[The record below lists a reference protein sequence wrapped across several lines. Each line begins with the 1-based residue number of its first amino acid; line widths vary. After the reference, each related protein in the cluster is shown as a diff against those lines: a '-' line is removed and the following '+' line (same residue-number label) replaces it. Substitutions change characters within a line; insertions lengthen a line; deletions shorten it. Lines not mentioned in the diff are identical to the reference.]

1 MDKSQVELKVIY
13 SGMIYVWPRHSGFLE
28 QESTAAAEPPLS
40 SCNSSASGWE
50 IIVAVLMVQTMSA
63 AASYSDWKEG
73 LVQNKMYDF
82 INLTSTGNY
91 LLEIRWCCDCQFRP
105 CTHLCFSKRD
115 QGSTFKWL
123 IISISSFSNPSIS
136 GCHSFSPNAVCY
148 EYFHISQGKSIN
160 YPLFFIPHIC
170 QVHHKVAF
178 PGFFLVVGACHD
190 LWERM
195 LGYLADVWWMILND
209 SSSRHV
215 SHVEKIQTPC
225 FKPGEETVCP
235 VSWLVEST
243 DLEVEREHAFAPMS
257 QSNCGVCGKVQ
268 NLQRISWKEGKK
280 WPPSPQL
287 PPSSSGLAVG

>member
-1 MDKSQVELKVIY
+1 MRNHSLQSSWYKPCQLRQVTLTEKKGLFRTKC
-13 SGMIYVWPRHSGFLE
+13 MI
-28 QESTAAAEPPLS
+28 
-40 SCNSSASGWE
+40 
-50 IIVAVLMVQTMSA
+50 
-63 AASYSDWKEG
+63 
-73 LVQNKMYDF
+73 F

-105 CTHLCFSKRD
+105 CTHYCFSKRD

-148 EYFHISQGKSIN
+148 ECFHISQGKSIN
-160 YPLFFIPHIC
+160 YPLFFFVTHIC

-178 PGFFLVVGACHD
+178 PGLLLVVGARHD

-195 LGYLADVWWMILND
+195 SGYLAYVWWMILND

-243 DLEVEREHAFAPMS
+243 DLEVEREHAFSPMS
-257 QSNCGVCGKVQ
+257 QSNRGVCGKVQ
-268 NLQRISWKEGKK
+268 NLQWISWKEGKK
-280 WPPSPQL
+280 WPPSPRL